1 MLTVSAPLALAAPSV
16 RLEKVVAM
24 RPSSVAVRSS
34 AAVLAEPP
42 TTIACV
48 AVSCCR
54 VRAPVPLTA
63 PFRSISSALMVSAWL
78 PAASVLLKVMALAL
92 SVLAAPKVTAPV

>member
-24 RPSSVAVRSS
+24 YPSSVAVRSS

-42 TTIACV
+42 ATMACV

-54 VRAPVPLTA
+54 LSAPVPLTA
-63 PFRSISSALMVSAWL
+63 PLRSISSAVTVSA
-78 PAASVLLKVMALAL
+78 
-92 SVLAAPKVTAPV
+92 